1 MRRLDDEEEQRS
13 GDVVNRVW
21 RWRADRESAG
31 RQRPDSGGGERM
43 PGGKGVARVSVTHGC
58 GLPN

>member
-13 GDVVNRVW
+13 GDVVNRAW

-31 RQRPDSGGGERM
+31 RRPDSGGGERM
-43 PGGKGVARVSVTHGC
+43 PGGKGVARVSMTRGC